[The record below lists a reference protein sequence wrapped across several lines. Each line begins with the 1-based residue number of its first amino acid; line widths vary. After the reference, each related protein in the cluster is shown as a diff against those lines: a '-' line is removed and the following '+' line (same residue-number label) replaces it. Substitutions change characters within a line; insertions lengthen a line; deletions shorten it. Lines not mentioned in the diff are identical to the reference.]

1 MLRIQNILG
10 VHERHVNSGK
20 ELVKWLSIIPPHF
33 SPQKQLSS
41 SPKYNSFNH
50 IHHYSQQFLSSSHK
64 HLPLKS
70 MSSPILNNHWHNSN
84 LPVYPSLKKT
94 NSPFPRSCGLPVS
107 RPSQTCSALLTGLIL
122 WRSIQASTPPWVHWR
137 SIPVVSRRHHFAA
150 VCPVP
155 WLFEP
160 G

>member
-1 MLRIQNILG
+1 MLRNILLVSVYSVLKKKTLNTREKKKINFSISLFYYVSVFVMLHIQNILG
-10 VHERHVNSGK
+10 VHERHVNLGK
-20 ELVKWLSIIPPHF
+20 ELVKWLSIIPPHS

-70 MSSPILNNHWHNSN
+70 MTSPILNNHWHNSN
-84 LPVYPSLKKT
+84 LPVYPSLKKN

-107 RPSQTCSALLTGLIL
+107 P
-122 WRSIQASTPPWVHWR
+122 
-137 SIPVVSRRHHFAA
+137 
-150 VCPVP
+150 
-155 WLFEP
+155 
-160 G
+160 